1 MLDKE
6 YEYFQKNKVELLEQ
20 YRDKFIVIKGDQV
33 IGSYETEKDAYDQTM
48 KDHEAGSFLIQQC
61 VENEEKL
68 TQTFH
73 SRTIF

>member
-6 YEYFQKNKVELLEQ
+6 YEYFQKNKAELLKQ